1 MLISHF
7 SYEVT
12 KFLRKTARF
21 LCYDREVKITRKVV
35 ADYENSSEKLFLF
48 SMILWLVEFLITRIS
63 DSFPGATP
71 LFVVICLI
79 QGILLLISVLLF
91 LLSAIISQ
99 EKQLEQIQQISET
112 EKWHVL
118 AFRTCHF

>member
-1 MLISHF
+1 M
-7 SYEVT
+7 
-12 KFLRKTARF
+12 R
-21 LCYDREVKITRKVV
+21 TRQK
-35 ADYENSSEKLFLF
+35 KLFLL

-91 LLSAIISQ
+91 SIIRNNQSRKAIRADSAN
-99 EKQLEQIQQISET
+99 
-112 EKWHVL
+112 
-118 AFRTCHF
+118 F

>member
-1 MLISHF
+1 M
-7 SYEVT
+7 
-12 KFLRKTARF
+12 R
-21 LCYDREVKITRKVV
+21 TRQK
-35 ADYENSSEKLFLF
+35 KLFLF

-79 QGILLLISVLLF
+79 QGILF
-91 LLSAIISQ
+91 TYFCLLSAIISQ

-112 EKWHVL
+112 EKM
-118 AFRTCHF
+118 ARPRF

>member
-1 MLISHF
+1 
-7 SYEVT
+7 
-12 KFLRKTARF
+12 
-21 LCYDREVKITRKVV
+21 
-35 ADYENSSEKLFLF
+35 
-48 SMILWLVEFLITRIS
+48 MILWLVEFLITRIS

-79 QGILLLISVLLF
+79 QGILFISVLLF

-99 EKQLEQIQQISET
+99 EKQLERIQQISET

>member
-1 MLISHF
+1 MI
-7 SYEVT
+7 
-12 KFLRKTARF
+12 
-21 LCYDREVKITRKVV
+21 EVKITRKVV

-79 QGILLLISVLLF
+79 QGILFTYFCLAF

-118 AFRTCHF
+118 AFRTCHFLKHYCVNAVRIAC

>member
-1 MLISHF
+1 M
-7 SYEVT
+7 
-12 KFLRKTARF
+12 R
-21 LCYDREVKITRKVV
+21 TRQK
-35 ADYENSSEKLFLF
+35 KLFLF

-91 LLSAIISQ
+91 SIIRNNQSRKAIRADSAN
-99 EKQLEQIQQISET
+99 
-112 EKWHVL
+112 
-118 AFRTCHF
+118 F

>member
-1 MLISHF
+1 M
-7 SYEVT
+7 
-12 KFLRKTARF
+12 R
-21 LCYDREVKITRKVV
+21 TRQK
-35 ADYENSSEKLFLF
+35 KLFLF
-48 SMILWLVEFLITRIS
+48 SIILWLVEFLITRIS

-79 QGILLLISVLLF
+79 QGILYLFLSCFF

-112 EKWHVL
+112 EKM
-118 AFRTCHF
+118 ARPRF

>member
-1 MLISHF
+1 M
-7 SYEVT
+7 
-12 KFLRKTARF
+12 R
-21 LCYDREVKITRKVV
+21 TRQK
-35 ADYENSSEKLFLF
+35 KLFLF

-79 QGILLLISVLLF
+79 QGILSCFF

-112 EKWHVL
+112 EKM
-118 AFRTCHF
+118 ARPRF